1 MTFFETNE
9 FPQPDRN
16 RWDKTAVWLQSTKFE
31 GSLAQ
36 DQCHLIFHI
45 LFEDSNIVLCI
56 FQYMHVCIQMFTSFM
71 MYVCRHL
78 SIEIFYWMW
87 VNYNNRS

>member
-36 DQCHLIFHI
+36 DLCHLIFHI
-45 LFEDSNIVLCI
+45 LLEDSNIVLCI
-56 FQYMHVCIQMFTSFM
+56 FQYACMHTDVYFFYDVCPLTS
-71 MYVCRHL
+71 
-78 SIEIFYWMW
+78 
-87 VNYNNRS
+87 